1 MEAVVCALLA
11 AQGVARVLRSEELRG
26 REVTD
31 EPILRA
37 TRLSY
42 YAGRSGDLIV
52 MQKPYWLFGVSA
64 HDLGFSLS
72 TDHGS
77 PYNFDTLAP
86 VILLGAGDRI
96 AEYHTAPTA
105 AGVSPRL
112 AFLFAFHVSRSR
124 VPALVQPLG

>member
-31 EPILRA
+31 DPILRA

-64 HDLGFSLS
+64 HDLGFGLS

-77 PYNFDTLAP
+77 PYNYDKRVT
-86 VILLGAGDRI
+86 VILMGAGVWIDGNQ
-96 AEYHTAPTA
+96 TACRPA
-105 AGVSPRL
+105 AS
-112 AFLFAFHVSRSR
+112 SRR
-124 VPALVQPLG
+124 